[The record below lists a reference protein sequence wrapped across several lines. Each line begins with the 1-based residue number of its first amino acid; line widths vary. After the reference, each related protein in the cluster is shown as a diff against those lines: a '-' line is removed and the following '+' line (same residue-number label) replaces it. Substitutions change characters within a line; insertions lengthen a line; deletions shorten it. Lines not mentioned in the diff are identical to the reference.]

1 MSKRDYYEVLGVS
14 RDTDEKDL
22 KTAYRKLAMKNHP
35 DRNPDDE
42 AAAERFREATAVSY
56 THLTLPTILHV

>member
-22 KTAYRKLAMKNHP
+22 KTAYRKLAMKNLSLIHIS
-35 DRNPDDE
+35 E
-42 AAAERFREATAVSY
+42 
-56 THLTLPTILHV
+56 PTRP

>member
-14 RDTDEKDL
+14 RDTDEKGL

-35 DRNPDDE
+35 DRKIGRAHVRTPV
-42 AAAERFREATAVSY
+42 TA
-56 THLTLPTILHV
+56 